1 MKLSVVS
8 VEENFISEV
17 DGSFKNVS
25 DQICRRYLVGCI
37 FFILVENNCCDSELK
52 KDNMSV
58 INKGSF
64 KRINGHRSEKWLLWA
79 DNSIKYVK

>member
-1 MKLSVVS
+1 MVHSKMSVTR
-8 VEENFISEV
+8 F
-17 DGSFKNVS
+17 
-25 DQICRRYLVGCI
+25 VGGTLQVA
-37 FFILVENNCCDSELK
+37 LVENNCCDSELK

-79 DNSIKYVK
+79 DNSIKYVKQEKNTYLILWEKMF